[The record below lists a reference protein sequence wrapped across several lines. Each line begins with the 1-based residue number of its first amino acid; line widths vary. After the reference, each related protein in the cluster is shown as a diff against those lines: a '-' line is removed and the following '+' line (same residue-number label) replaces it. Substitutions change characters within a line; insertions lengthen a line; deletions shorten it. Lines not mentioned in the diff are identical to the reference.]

1 MVNNKSK
8 YCRFKYWKVAEMNS
22 STLQMIDATKAA
34 DQKHFLANG
43 VSLVA
48 LSYQAPR
55 TLLNSMKTWR
65 QSGLLE
71 VVAEKIIILNDPSP
85 EEYAIALEFGF
96 KIVEPQDIPGAKM
109 SFPNVLTISAA
120 FYYALKLIKTE

>member
-1 MVNNKSK
+1 
-8 YCRFKYWKVAEMNS
+8 MNS